1 MKKKYSLTIDESMI
15 VSEVNLKEFIL
26 NHLKSGDKTVAS
38 VIAKE
43 LGRNKK
49 RVSETLNQL
58 EEEGYF
64 TSEDK
69 LIKYNG
75 GSAWS
80 KVFTRV

>member
-1 MKKKYSLTIDESMI
+1 MKKKYSLTIDDSMI
-15 VSEVNLKEFIL
+15 ISEVNLKEFIL

-43 LGRNKK
+43 IGRNKK

-69 LIKYNG
+69 LIRYNG
-75 GSAWS
+75 GAAWS

>member
-1 MKKKYSLTIDESMI
+1 MKKKYSLTIDDSMI
-15 VSEVNLKEFIL
+15 TNSVNIKEFIL
-26 NHLKSGDKTVAS
+26 DHLKTGDKTVAS
-38 VIAKE
+38 IIAKE

-49 RVSETLNQL
+49 RISEALNQL

-64 TSEDK
+64 TSEDQ

-80 KVFTRV
+80 KVFMRV